1 MGQRIFKS
9 KVLLNI
15 ITLRKNEDTEE
26 GFKVINEKFEMV
38 KGKDL
43 QASIS
48 KANPMEV
55 VYAKPEKFVF
65 GVLYVLANGERAWIY
80 KWED

>member
-1 MGQRIFKS
+1 MERIFKS

-15 ITLRKNEDTEE
+15 ITLRKDEGNEQG
-26 GFKVINEKFEMV
+26 GFKVINEKFEFV

-43 QASIS
+43 QASVS
-48 KANPMEV
+48 KANPIEV
-55 VYAKPEKFVF
+55 CYAKPEKFIF